1 MGFSILLNPVRLAT
15 PVSLCCE
22 MKIQTST
29 DRLAFAISTC
39 GVGLLPFAPGTFGA
53 LIGVAIFYGVFI
65 ACKPI
70 PQYFQ
75 ATLIIASIIVSAL
88 GLWASNRGEKIF
100 GEKDA
105 QRIVVDEV
113 AGQLIS
119 FILIAPL
126 LVAELSKPTVVMI
139 AGFLLFR
146 AFDIWK
152 PYPIRQLEK
161 LGAGL
166 GVMADDILAG
176 IYAAVVLSFLP
187 LVAPQLL
194 Y

>member
-1 MGFSILLNPVRLAT
+1 
-15 PVSLCCE
+15 

-29 DRLAFAISTC
+29 DRLAFAICTC
-39 GVGLLPFAPGTFGA
+39 GVGLLPVAPGTFGA
-53 LIGVAIFYGVFI
+53 LVGVAIFYGLFV
-65 ACKPI
+65 ACKAT

-75 ATLIIASIIVSAL
+75 AVVIVASLVISAL

-119 FILIAPL
+119 FTLVAPL
-126 LVAELSKPTVVMI
+126 LIAELSKPTVVIML
-139 AGFLLFR
+139 GFLLFR

-152 PYPIRQLEK
+152 PYPINQLQD
-161 LGAGL
+161 LPAGL
-166 GVMADDILAG
+166 GVMFDDIVAG
-176 IYAAVVLSFLP
+176 IYAAVVLSFLL

>member
-1 MGFSILLNPVRLAT
+1 MPPRVLIQSK
-15 PVSLCCE
+15 
-22 MKIQTST
+22 MKLQNST
-29 DRLAFAISTC
+29 DRLAAAICTC
-39 GVGLLPFAPGTFGA
+39 GVGLIPFAPGTFGA
-53 LIGVAIFYGVFI
+53 LVGLAIFYVIFLT
-65 ACKPI
+65 CKTAPH
-70 PQYFQ
+70 YFQ
-75 ATLIIASIIVSAL
+75 ACLILVSLVISAL
-88 GLWASNRGEKIF
+88 GIWAGNRGESIF

-119 FILIAPL
+119 FTLIAPL
-126 LVAELSKPTVVMI
+126 LVAEISKPTVVMI
-139 AGFLLFR
+139 VGFLLFR

-152 PYPIRQLEK
+152 PYPIKQLQD
-161 LGAGL
+161 LPAGL
-166 GVMADDILAG
+166 GVMFDDIVAG

>member
-1 MGFSILLNPVRLAT
+1 MNV
-15 PVSLCCE
+15 
-22 MKIQTST
+22 QTST

-53 LIGVAIFYGVFI
+53 LIGVAIFYGLFV
-65 ACKPI
+65 ACKAA

-75 ATLIIASIIVSAL
+75 VAVILASIVVSAL

-119 FILIAPL
+119 FTLIAPL
-126 LVAELSKPTVVMI
+126 LVAELSKPTVVI
-139 AGFLLFR
+139 VLGFLLFR
-146 AFDIWK
+146 AFDIFK
-152 PYPIRQLEK
+152 PYPIKQLQE
-161 LGAGL
+161 LPAGL
-166 GVMADDILAG
+166 GVMFDDIVAG
-176 IYAAVVLSFLP
+176 IYAAVVLSFLS

>member
-1 MGFSILLNPVRLAT
+1 MPTPKIDASTAPVYSQSRPFA
-15 PVSLCCE
+15 
-22 MKIQTST
+22 
-29 DRLAFAISTC
+29 DRLALAISTC
-39 GVGLLPFAPGTFGA
+39 GVGLIPFAPGTFGA
-53 LIGVAIFYGVFI
+53 LVGLAIFYGVFL
-65 ACKPI
+65 ACKTV

-75 ATLIIASIIVSAL
+75 ACLILVSLIVSAL

-119 FILIAPL
+119 FVLIAPL
-126 LVAELSKPTVVMI
+126 LVAELSNPTVVMI

-146 AFDIWK
+146 AFDIFK
-152 PYPIRQLEK
+152 PYPIKQLQD
-161 LGAGL
+161 LPAGL
-166 GVMADDILAG
+166 GVMFDDIVAG
-176 IYAAVVLSFLP
+176 IYAAVVLSFLA

>member
-1 MGFSILLNPVRLAT
+1 MN
-15 PVSLCCE
+15 
-22 MKIQTST
+22 IQTST
-29 DRLAFAISTC
+29 DRLALAISTC
-39 GVGLLPFAPGTFGA
+39 GVGLIPFAPGTFGA
-53 LIGVAIFYGVFI
+53 LVGLAIFYGVFI
-65 ACKPI
+65 VCKAS

-75 ATLIIASIIVSAL
+75 AALIIVSTLISAI
-88 GLWASNRGEKIF
+88 GIWAGNYGEKIF

-119 FILIAPL
+119 FVLIAPL

-152 PYPIRQLEK
+152 PYPIKQLQD
-161 LGAGL
+161 LPAGL
-166 GVMADDILAG
+166 GVMFDDIVAG

>member
-1 MGFSILLNPVRLAT
+1 MNTKLDDT
-15 PVSLCCE
+15 
-22 MKIQTST
+22 T
-29 DRLAFAISTC
+29 DRFAFAISTC

-53 LIGVAIFYGVFI
+53 LIGVAIFYGLFVV
-65 ACKPI
+65 CKPT

-113 AGQLIS
+113 AGQMIS
-119 FILIAPL
+119 FTLIAPL
-126 LVAELSKPTVVMI
+126 LVAELSNPTVVI
-139 AGFLLFR
+139 IIGFLLFR
-146 AFDIWK
+146 AFDIFK
-152 PYPIRQLEK
+152 PYPIKQLQD
-161 LGAGL
+161 LPAGL
-166 GVMADDILAG
+166 GVMFDDIVAG

-187 LVAPQLL
+187 FVAPQLL

>member
-1 MGFSILLNPVRLAT
+1 MN
-15 PVSLCCE
+15 
-22 MKIQTST
+22 IQTST

-53 LIGVAIFYGVFI
+53 LIGLAIFYGLFV
-65 ACKPI
+65 ACKAAPH
-70 PQYFQ
+70 YFQ
-75 ATLIIASIIVSAL
+75 AAVILASLIVSAL
-88 GLWASNRGEKIF
+88 GLWASNRGEHLF

-126 LVAELSKPTVVMI
+126 LVAEMSQPAIVMV

-146 AFDIWK
+146 AFDIFK
-152 PYPIRQLEK
+152 PYPIKQLQD
-161 LGAGL
+161 LPTGL
-166 GVMADDILAG
+166 GVMFDDIVAG

>member
-1 MGFSILLNPVRLAT
+1 MT
-15 PVSLCCE
+15 PAKNTVP
-22 MKIQTST
+22 KIINLTSAT
-29 DRLAFAISTC
+29 DRLALAISTC
-39 GVGLLPFAPGTFGA
+39 GVGLIPFAPGTFGS
-53 LIGVAIFYGVFI
+53 LVGLAIFYPLFV
-65 ACKPI
+65 ACKTA

-75 ATLIIASIIVSAL
+75 AVVIMASLIVTAL
-88 GLWASNRGEKIF
+88 GIWASNYGEKIF

-119 FILIAPL
+119 FILVAPL
-126 LVAELSKPTVVMI
+126 MVAEITRPWPIMI

-161 LGAGL
+161 LGEGL
-166 GVMADDILAG
+166 GVMADDVLAG
-176 IYAAVVLSFLP
+176 IYAAVVLSFLA
-187 LVAPQLL
+187 LVAPQIL

>member
-1 MGFSILLNPVRLAT
+1 MN
-15 PVSLCCE
+15 
-22 MKIQTST
+22 IQTST

-53 LIGVAIFYGVFI
+53 AVGLAIFYGVFI
-65 ACKPI
+65 ACKAA

-75 ATLIIASIIVSAL
+75 ACLILVSIIVSAL
-88 GLWASNRGEKIF
+88 GIWAGNRGEQIF

-105 QRIVVDEV
+105 QCIVIDEV

-119 FILIAPL
+119 FILVAPL
-126 LVAELSKPTVVMI
+126 LVAELSNPIITMMI
-139 AGFLLFR
+139 GFVLFR
-146 AFDIWK
+146 LFDIWK
-152 PYPIRQLEK
+152 PYPIKQLQD
-161 LGAGL
+161 LPSGL
-166 GVMADDILAG
+166 GVMFDDIVAG
-176 IYAAVVLSFLP
+176 IYAAVVLSFLA

>member
-1 MGFSILLNPVRLAT
+1 
-15 PVSLCCE
+15 
-22 MKIQTST
+22 MKIQTFT
-29 DRLAFAISTC
+29 DRLAFAICTC
-39 GVGLLPFAPGTFGA
+39 GVGLIPFAPGTFGA
-53 LIGVAIFYGVFI
+53 LVGLAIFYVVFI
-65 ACKPI
+65 ACKTA

-75 ATLIIASIIVSAL
+75 ACLIVVSFIISAL
-88 GLWASNRGEKIF
+88 GIWAGNRGEKIF

-126 LVAELSKPTVVMI
+126 LVAELSNPTIVMLL
-139 AGFLLFR
+139 GFLLFR
-146 AFDIWK
+146 AFDIFK
-152 PYPIRQLEK
+152 PYPIK
-161 LGAGL
+161 LLQDLPAGL
-166 GVMADDILAG
+166 GVMFDDIVAG

>member
-1 MGFSILLNPVRLAT
+1 MN
-15 PVSLCCE
+15 
-22 MKIQTST
+22 IQTST
-29 DRLAFAISTC
+29 DRLAAAICTC
-39 GVGLLPFAPGTFGA
+39 GVGLLPLAPGTFGA
-53 LIGVAIFYGVFI
+53 AVGLAIFYVVF
-65 ACKPI
+65 ALCKSA

-75 ATLIIASIIVSAL
+75 SVLILVSVTVSAL
-88 GLWASNRGEKIF
+88 GVWAGNRGEKIF

-105 QRIVVDEV
+105 QCIVVDEV

-126 LVAELSKPTVVMI
+126 LVAELSNPTFMMMI
-139 AGFLLFR
+139 GFVFFR
-146 AFDIWK
+146 LFDIWK
-152 PYPIRQLEK
+152 PYPIK
-161 LGAGL
+161 LLQDLPTGL
-166 GVMADDILAG
+166 GVMFDDIVAG

>member
-1 MGFSILLNPVRLAT
+1 MNR
-15 PVSLCCE
+15 
-22 MKIQTST
+22 QTT
-29 DRLAFAISTC
+29 TERLAFAISTC
-39 GVGLLPFAPGTFGA
+39 GVGLIPFAPGTFGA
-53 LIGVAIFYGVFI
+53 LLGLAIFYGLFVI
-65 ACKPI
+65 CKTS

-75 ATLIIASIIVSAL
+75 ASIIVVSMLISAL
-88 GLWASNRGEKIF
+88 GIWASNYGEKIF

-126 LVAELSKPTVVMI
+126 LVAELSQPTVVMI

-146 AFDIWK
+146 AFDIFK
-152 PYPIRQLEK
+152 PYPIKQLQD
-161 LGAGL
+161 LPAGL
-166 GVMADDILAG
+166 GVMFDDLIAG

>member
-1 MGFSILLNPVRLAT
+1 
-15 PVSLCCE
+15 
-22 MKIQTST
+22 MKINAQTST
-29 DRLAFAISTC
+29 DRLALAISTC
-39 GVGLLPFAPGTFGA
+39 GVGLIPFAPGTFGA
-53 LIGVAIFYGVFI
+53 LVGVAIFYGLFL
-65 ACKPI
+65 ACKSS

-75 ATLIIASIIVSAL
+75 VVVIIASLIVTAL
-88 GLWASNRGEKIF
+88 GIWASNFGEKIF

-119 FILIAPL
+119 YILIAPL
-126 LVAELSKPTVVMI
+126 MIAQLSKPTIVII

-146 AFDIWK
+146 TFDIWK

-161 LGAGL
+161 LGSGL
-166 GVMADDILAG
+166 GVMADDVLAG
-176 IYAAVVLSFLP
+176 IYAAIVLLFLALVV
-187 LVAPQLL
+187 PQIL

>member
-1 MGFSILLNPVRLAT
+1 M
-15 PVSLCCE
+15 
-22 MKIQTST
+22 MQIQNST
-29 DRLAFAISTC
+29 DRLALAISTC
-39 GVGLLPFAPGTFGA
+39 GVGLIPFAPGTFGA
-53 LIGVAIFYGVFI
+53 LVGLVIFYGLFI
-65 ACKPI
+65 ACKAA

-75 ATLIIASIIVSAL
+75 ASLILVSVIVSAL
-88 GLWASNRGEKIF
+88 GIWAGNRGEKIF

-126 LVAELSKPTVVMI
+126 LVAELSNPTVI
-139 AGFLLFR
+139 IILGFLLFR
-146 AFDIWK
+146 AFDIFK
-152 PYPIRQLEK
+152 PYPIKQLQD
-161 LGAGL
+161 LPAGL
-166 GVMADDILAG
+166 GVMFDDIVAG
-176 IYAAVVLSFLP
+176 IYAAVVLSFVP

>member
-1 MGFSILLNPVRLAT
+1 MN
-15 PVSLCCE
+15 
-22 MKIQTST
+22 IQTRT
-29 DRLAFAISTC
+29 DRLAYAISTC
-39 GVGLLPFAPGTFGA
+39 GVGLIPFAPGTFGA
-53 LIGVAIFYGVFI
+53 FIGLAIFYALFI
-65 ACKPI
+65 VCRTA

-75 ATLIIASIIVSAL
+75 ASIIVVSSLISAL
-88 GLWASNRGEKIF
+88 GIWASNRGEKIF

-126 LVAELSKPTVVMI
+126 LVAELSRPTVVMI
-139 AGFLLFR
+139 VGFLLFR
-146 AFDIWK
+146 AFDIFK
-152 PYPIRQLEK
+152 PYPIKQLQD
-161 LGAGL
+161 LPAGL
-166 GVMADDILAG
+166 GVMFDDIVAG

>member
-1 MGFSILLNPVRLAT
+1 
-15 PVSLCCE
+15 
-22 MKIQTST
+22 MKNQNST

-39 GVGLLPFAPGTFGA
+39 GVGVIPFAPGTFGA
-53 LIGVAIFYGVFI
+53 VVGVAIFYALFV
-65 ACKPI
+65 ACKSA

-75 ATLIIASIIVSAL
+75 AVVIVASLVVTAL
-88 GLWASNRGEKIF
+88 GIWASNYGEKIF

-119 FILIAPL
+119 FVLVAPL
-126 LVAELSKPTVVMI
+126 MVAEITGSWPIII

-146 AFDIWK
+146 TFDIWK

-161 LGAGL
+161 LGGGL
-166 GVMADDILAG
+166 GVMADDVLAG
-176 IYAAVVLSFLP
+176 IYAAIVLSFLA
-187 LVAPQLL
+187 LVAPQIL

>member
-1 MGFSILLNPVRLAT
+1 MN
-15 PVSLCCE
+15 
-22 MKIQTST
+22 IQTST

-53 LIGVAIFYGVFI
+53 LVGLVIFYGLFV
-65 ACKPI
+65 ACKAA

-75 ATLIIASIIVSAL
+75 ACLILVSILVTAL
-88 GLWASNRGEKIF
+88 GIWASNRGEKIF

-126 LVAELSKPTVVMI
+126 LVAELSNPTVVI
-139 AGFLLFR
+139 ILGFLLFR
-146 AFDIWK
+146 AFDIFK
-152 PYPIRQLEK
+152 PYPIKQLQD
-161 LGAGL
+161 LPAGL
-166 GVMADDILAG
+166 GVMFDDIVAG
-176 IYAAVVLSFLP
+176 IYAAVVLSFVP

-194 Y
+194 F

>member
-1 MGFSILLNPVRLAT
+1 
-15 PVSLCCE
+15 
-22 MKIQTST
+22 MKLQNST
-29 DRLAFAISTC
+29 DRLALTISTC
-39 GVGLLPFAPGTFGA
+39 GVGLIPFAPGTFGA
-53 LIGVAIFYGVFI
+53 LVGLVIFYGLFI
-65 ACKPI
+65 LCKAA

-75 ATLIIASIIVSAL
+75 ACLILVSLIISAL
-88 GLWASNRGEKIF
+88 GIWAGNRGEHIF

-119 FILIAPL
+119 FILVAPL
-126 LVAELSKPTVVMI
+126 LVAEISKPMVVMI

-152 PYPIRQLEK
+152 PYPIKQLQD
-161 LGAGL
+161 LPAGL
-166 GVMADDILAG
+166 GVMFDDIVAG
-176 IYAAVVLSFLP
+176 IYAAVVLSFLS